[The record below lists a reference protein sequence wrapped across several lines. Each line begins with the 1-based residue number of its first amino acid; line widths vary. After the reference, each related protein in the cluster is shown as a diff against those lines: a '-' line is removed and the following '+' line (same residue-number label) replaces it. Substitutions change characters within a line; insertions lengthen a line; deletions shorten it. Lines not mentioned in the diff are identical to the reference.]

1 MSEISFKSGYVAIVG
16 RPNVGKSTLLNAL
29 LKQKVAAVSP
39 RPQTTRRRQLG
50 ILTLDNAQ
58 IVFVDTPGMHK
69 PVHKLGEFMNQAAID
84 ALLDADLILWM
95 VDSSEGPAPED
106 REIAERMAGVEKL
119 PPVIMILN
127 KIDLVPPYAMEGR
140 KNSFT
145 ELFPAR
151 DVLNM
156 SATKLVDCD
165 RILQEILNYLPEGP
179 AFFDAEQVTDLYERE
194 IAADLV
200 RQACLMVLKDEIPH
214 AIAVRIDDYLERE
227 NGVAAIIATIFV
239 ERESHKG
246 IVIGKGAVTL
256 KTIGILARKEIEEM
270 NDRKVFLELHV
281 KVNKNWRNSPDA
293 LRLLGYRPREE

>member
-1 MSEISFKSGYVAIVG
+1 MSEIPFKSGYVAIVG

-106 REIAERMAGVEKL
+106 REIAERMSGVEKL

-127 KIDLVPPYAMEGR
+127 KIDMVPPYAMEGR

-179 AFFDAEQVTDLYERE
+179 AFFDSEQVTDLYERE
-194 IAADLV
+194 IAADLI

-214 AIAVRIDDYLERE
+214 AVAVRIDDYLERE

-293 LRLLGYRPREE
+293 LRLLGFRPREE

>member
-1 MSEISFKSGYVAIVG
+1 MSEIPFKSGYVAIVG

-69 PVHKLGEFMNQAAID
+69 PVHKLGELMNQAAID
-84 ALLDADLILWM
+84 ALLDADLILWL

-106 REIAERMAGVEKL
+106 REIAERMTGVEKL

-165 RILQEILNYLPEGP
+165 RILQEVIKYLPEGP

-194 IAADLV
+194 IAADLI